1 MGWVYIEGVS
11 QCECCG
17 RLVREQS
24 PHYRQGMKTN
34 KQRKKHVKLEHIAK
48 GTSDVTNGSAGDAGG
63 GPRASSEKASP
74 AAKRIAGR
82 KKSKTSTAK
91 QATSKKQKT

>member
-1 MGWVYIEGVS
+1 MNVVGVS
-11 QCECCG
+11 FA
-17 RLVREQS
+17 
-24 PHYRQGMKTN
+24 N
-34 KQRKKHVKLEHIAK
+34 KVHTTDKAWKQINNEKKHVKLEHIAK